1 MKTKIINAKIKTH
14 PCFARINYT
23 TKTPWVIYID
33 IPDIFSFSAEGND
46 LFEALQIAR
55 NEASKVGLT
64 LLCNGARLNVYPSP
78 MMRSM
83 GGAAMAY
90 TLTLGEQAQ
99 RKNIVCI
106 FDNTEEPT
114 RIQIISATVMDWRR
128 GEASC

>member
-1 MKTKIINAKIKTH
+1 MSD
-14 PCFARINYT
+14 
-23 TKTPWVIYID
+23 ID

-106 FDNTEEPT
+106 FDNTEET
-114 RIQIISATVMDWRR
+114 ISTPKEQDEFYQRWLK
-128 GEASC
+128 SL